1 MNLDLGTALVSA
13 ARAEAMSLGVPMA
26 IAVVDTGGA
35 LVAFA
40 RMDGTPFPLA
50 EVAIGKAYTAAAF
63 ARPSAEVAEVFA
75 GRVQFTTSI
84 SVATDGRVMFSKGG
98 VPVFAGGALIGG
110 IGASGGTGQ
119 QDLTVVEAA
128 VASVLPTEA
137 TSLPA
142 DVASSAH

>member
-1 MNLDLGTALVSA
+1 MNLDLGIALMSA
-13 ARAEAMSLGVPMA
+13 ARAEAMSMGVPMA

-98 VPVFAGGALIGG
+98 APVFADGALIGG
-110 IGASGGTGQ
+110 MGASGGTGE
-119 QDLTVVEAA
+119 QDLAVVEAA
-128 VASVLPTEA
+128 LAAV
-137 TSLPA
+137 PA
-142 DVASSAH
+142 ADGASSP